1 MKAGK
6 ADHRWECSSVPK
18 SVGGQDLAESV
29 RARCRDLAWDVEG
42 VSSTR
47 TKWSAFIQEYA
58 QVVHSTAHLP
68 VGIRLC
74 PRDWVYWFHEL
85 RELLPGWALRAVDG
99 PADCNTEASFWAT
112 LAAAEPF
119 SGASEPGANVPAA
132 EASPSPPSEADSPLA
147 HESKGLDAVVRTA
160 YWALQADRR
169 ECSSVPK

>member
-1 MKAGK
+1 MNYA
-6 ADHRWECSSVPK
+6 SS
-18 SVGGQDLAESV
+18 
-29 RARCRDLAWDVEG
+29 C
-42 VSSTR
+42 
-47 TKWSAFIQEYA
+47 
-58 QVVHSTAHLP
+58 
-68 VGIRLC
+68 
-74 PRDWVYWFHEL
+74 
-85 RELLPGWALRAVDG
+85 GWALRAVDG